1 MSKAQDRSM
10 TEGPKSARTKP
21 PIPTQLSAGVP
32 DRVLWVPHS
41 PPRDEPTKYVMAT
54 QGQLLG

>member
-1 MSKAQDRSM
+1 M